1 MVLGFWEIEEKE
13 QPPPEMWGNDEKLTQ
28 WFKDVQVIREANR
41 PGGKPDLE
49 EVPLMQNESLELPAL
64 W

>member
-28 WFKDVQVIREANR
+28 WFKDVQVVREANR
-41 PGGKPDLE
+41 PGGAKPDLE
-49 EVPLMQNESLELPAL
+49 EVPLMQNELELPAL